1 MMINNTLQID
11 GAFLGDIGE
20 RVATTGLGA
29 LTTTELADLLRAGC
43 HAEVATPV
51 LTVLAD
57 DNAPEVV
64 RVRALGRVLV
74 TLDRREIV
82 QVESVRAA
90 NYLLVPQVGP
100 AATTAAL
107 TA

>member
-1 MMINNTLQID
+1 MINNTLQID

-29 LTTTELADLLRAGC
+29 LTTAELADLLRAGC

-74 TLDRREIV
+74 TLDRREPTGTL
-82 QVESVRAA
+82 AA
-90 NYLLVPQVGP
+90 PACDYVLVPPVALPVEQS
-100 AATTAAL
+100 AL